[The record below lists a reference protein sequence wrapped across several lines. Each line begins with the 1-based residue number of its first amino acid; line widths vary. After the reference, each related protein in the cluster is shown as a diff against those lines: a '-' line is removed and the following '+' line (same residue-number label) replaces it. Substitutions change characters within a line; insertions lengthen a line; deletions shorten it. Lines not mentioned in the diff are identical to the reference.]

1 MKNSWRIKIEH
12 MTCPNCEAKVE
23 KLIRLASLEANVE
36 IERVQVSYKNGEAI
50 IHANIDNSNATLLEK
65 NIIHFLE
72 VDGYAASTLTKFEQ
86 EEDKKQEKFDIMSF
100 FMIILVILSLY
111 YFVDH
116 FIGFD
121 FIPEVSAS
129 TSYLMLFVIGLMTS
143 LHCVSMCGGINL
155 SQCIVTTIEPVEK
168 VSFISK
174 YRSSILYNTGRVVS
188 YTVIGG
194 LVGAIGSVFNLSL
207 KASGMI
213 TIIAGLFMVLMGI
226 NMLSIFP
233 TLRKWIPQLP
243 KFSFMNTRGNQQSNR
258 PFYVGILNGL
268 MPCGPLQ
275 TMQIFALGT
284 GSALSGALSMFAF
297 SLGTVPLMFVFG
309 AVSSSLSKKFTDK
322 MLKAS
327 AVLVIV
333 LGIIMFGRGLS
344 LGGSAL
350 SFASSSGYVVS
361 EMVAGTQTIRTTLE
375 SGAYPAIVVQ
385 KGVPVR
391 WIMDADKLDINGCNN
406 RINIPFADIRNYRF
420 SPGENVIEF
429 TPDESGTFGYSCW
442 MGMISGQIKVV
453 DDLNEVDLEFLNK
466 ERSFETP
473 DSNATGGCCAP

>member
-12 MTCPNCEAKVE
+12 MTCPNCEAKVA

-50 IHANIDNSNATLLEK
+50 IHAKLDNNNAVILEK
-65 NIIHFLE
+65 KIINFLE
-72 VDGYAASTLTKFEQ
+72 VEGYAASAFTKIEQ
-86 EEDKKQEKFDIMSF
+86 DEEKKQDKFDIMSF
-100 FMIILVILSLY
+100 FMIVLVILSVY

-121 FIPEVSAS
+121 FIPEVSANA
-129 TSYLMLFVIGLMTS
+129 SYLMLFVIGLMTS

-155 SQCIVTTIEPVEK
+155 SQCIVTTIEPLGKE
-168 VSFISK
+168 SFLTK
-174 YRSSILYNTGRVVS
+174 YRSSILYNVGRVIS

-194 LVGAIGSVFNLSL
+194 IVGAIGSVFSLSL

-213 TIIAGLFMVLMGI
+213 TIIAGLFMVFMGI
-226 NMLSIFP
+226 NMLSLFP
-233 TLRKWIPQLP
+233 ALRKWIPQLP
-243 KFSFMNTRGNQQSNR
+243 KFSFVKNMTIQQSNR
-258 PFYVGILNGL
+258 PLYVGLLNGL

-333 LGIIMFGRGLS
+333 LGIIMLGRGLS
-344 LGGSAL
+344 LGGSTI
-350 SFASSSGYVVS
+350 SFASSSGYAVS
-361 EMVAGTQTIRTTLE
+361 EIQAGTQTIRTTLE
-375 SGAYPAIVVQ
+375 SGTYPAIVVQ

-391 WIMDADKLDINGCNN
+391 WVMDADKLDINGCNN
-406 RINIPFADIRNYRF
+406 RINIPFANIRNYRF

-429 TPDESGTFGYSCW
+429 TPEESGTFGYSCW